1 MQNKTALFLGFKG
14 FVLHPF
20 QSSPVMRMKR
30 SWRQMIQPE
39 NQPDSLTSK
48 QKDILW
54 LADTHTHTHRTDIYN
69 TVKAALKVCK
79 CLEYAWPLIV
89 LCRQ

>member
-1 MQNKTALFLGFKG
+1 
-14 FVLHPF
+14 
-20 QSSPVMRMKR
+20 MRMKR

-54 LADTHTHTHRTDIYN
+54 LADTHTHRTDRYN
-69 TVKAALKVCK
+69 TVKAALKVCS
-79 CLEYAWPLIV
+79 CLEYAWPLTV
-89 LCRQ
+89 LCRQSGLRKTIKDDVIESEMIFVVCCSTRK